1 MESEQGKLGAAGRD
15 RHGFRAL
22 LICLL
27 ALVVLPAHFPA
38 EDRHLFW
45 VVVVT
50 LCLLVCL
57 YMAANNRVEFVSG
70 AVVAACAMILSWLAA
85 FLSNSVPLALPVL
98 FYVLFFLMVAAYLV
112 RYLFKSD
119 KISEEM
125 IFASVCLYIIL
136 GLNWGFVYFLIEAFA
151 SGSFANIQAIE
162 AGTAAPFAALTDLI
176 YYSFVTLSTLGYGDI
191 LPISRAARS
200 WAIIEALVGQF
211 YLAIVVA
218 RLVGLHITAP
228 RP

>member
-98 FYVLFFLMVAAYLV
+98 FYVLFFLMVAGLPGPV
-112 RYLFKSD
+112 SFQIRQNFRRDDLRLSLSVHHPGFELG
-119 KISEEM
+119 IR
-125 IFASVCLYIIL
+125 IFPDRGVCIRIL
-136 GLNWGFVYFLIEAFA
+136 CQHT
-151 SGSFANIQAIE
+151 S
-162 AGTAAPFAALTDLI
+162 
-176 YYSFVTLSTLGYGDI
+176 
-191 LPISRAARS
+191 
-200 WAIIEALVGQF
+200 
-211 YLAIVVA
+211 
-218 RLVGLHITAP
+218 H
-228 RP
+228 